1 MAEPGEITLLLKR
14 VRGGDREAQ
23 AELLPLVYE
32 HLHGIAERQFQS
44 ERNGHTLQ
52 PTALISELYL
62 RIIRD
67 GEIDWQSR
75 AHFYAVAASTIRRIL
90 VDYARVA
97 NAQRRPR
104 PSGRV
109 QFEDVV
115 IYSNDRA
122 EEILVVD
129 EALRKLSEW
138 DDRQAKVVELR
149 FFGGLSFEETAEAL
163 GVSNRTVMRDWTMAR
178 AWLAASL
185 RERERESKRQ

>member
-14 VRGGDREAQ
+14 VRSGDREAQ

-67 GEIDWQSR
+67 GDIDWQSR

>member
-1 MAEPGEITLLLKR
+1 MDEPGEITVLLKR
-14 VRGGDREAQ
+14 VRGGDRAAE

-32 HLHGIAERQFQS
+32 HLHGLAERQFQS

-138 DDRQAKVVELR
+138 DNRQAKVVELR

-178 AWLAASL
+178 AWLAATL
-185 RERERESKRQ
+185 REREREGKRQ